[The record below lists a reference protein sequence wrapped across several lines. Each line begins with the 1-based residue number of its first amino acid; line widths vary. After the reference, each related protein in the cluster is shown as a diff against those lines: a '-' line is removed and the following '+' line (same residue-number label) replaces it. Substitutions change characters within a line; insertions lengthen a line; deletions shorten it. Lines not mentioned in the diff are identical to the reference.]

1 MNYARMYGYAQVAIV
16 MILIAI
22 PESML
27 RSPVQLVDLVI
38 LISGSAICFSIG
50 EQIEKQEPHP

>member
-1 MNYARMYGYAQVAIV
+1 MNYARMYGYAQLFVMMALIV
-16 MILIAI
+16 V

-38 LISGSAICFSIG
+38 LLSGSAICFSIG
-50 EQIEKQEPHP
+50 EQTDKVGASP